1 MRITFMS
8 GYAGTLSD
16 LERVA
21 TELSR
26 RQQEVSSGKR
36 VTVPSDDPGS
46 MAASVRERA
55 EIAAVDQFSL
65 TTDNVSSRMMVAD
78 TVLSD
83 LVTKFTSA
91 RSTTVAS
98 QGTIQTASQR
108 QASAN
113 ELAGLRDAIYDDI
126 NTTFRGTYLFSG
138 SKGSTP
144 PYTKAADGTI
154 SAYQGDTTP
163 MQVDIDRG
171 REMQTTFVGSDISQ
185 GAETEDIFVSFSK
198 LIEAVKTGDQAAM
211 STGLD
216 KLQKAF
222 DRVVRVQS
230 GVGANLNSLE
240 TAQTRL
246 SSIKQSNTAR
256 LSKDEDANMA
266 ESITA
271 MQQANTAYQSAL
283 GVVAS
288 RSKLSLLDYLK

>member
-26 RQQEVSSGKR
+26 RQQEVSTGKR

-83 LVTKFTSA
+83 LVTKFTAA
-91 RSTTVAS
+91 RSTTVAA
-98 QGTIQTASQR
+98 QGTIQTSSQR
-108 QASAN
+108 EATAN

-138 SKGSTP
+138 SKGSTA
-144 PYTKAADGTI
+144 PYTKAADGTV
-154 SAYQGDTTP
+154 SSYNGDTTP
-163 MQVDIDRG
+163 MLVDIDRG
-171 REMQTTFVGSDISQ
+171 RTMQTTFVGSDISQ
-185 GAETEDIFVSFSK
+185 GVESEDIFVSFAK
-198 LIEAVKTGDQAAM
+198 LIEAVRTGDQTAM
-211 STGLD
+211 ATGLD
-216 KLQKAF
+216 KVQKAF

-246 SSIKQSNTAR
+246 SSIKQSNAAR
-256 LSKDEDANMA
+256 LSKDEDADMA

-283 GVVAS
+283 GVVGA
-288 RSKLSLLDYLK
+288 RSKLTLLDYLK